1 MWREV
6 RGGEGVERPGEKWR
20 EGKRGRKGVTYRGSK
35 GEVERGGGK
44 CKAVK
49 VDGRGEKGRGGEGRV
64 EGRADEGKGGGSE
77 VEQITDGMAGE
88 EWKRGGRAGVDEV

>member
-49 VDGRGEKGRGGEGRV
+49 VDGRGE
-64 EGRADEGKGGGSE
+64 
-77 VEQITDGMAGE
+77 
-88 EWKRGGRAGVDEV
+88 